1 METKQENV
9 IRTDYS
15 EIMQKSY
22 IDYAMSVIISRALPD
37 VRDGLKPVQ
46 RRTLY
51 DMYEL
56 GIRYDRPYR
65 KCARIV
71 GDTMGKYHPHG
82 DSSIYDALVVMAQ
95 DFKKGRTLVDGHGNF
110 GSIEGDGA
118 AAMRYTEARLEKLTQ
133 DVFLSD
139 LDKNVVD
146 FVPNFDETEKEPS
159 VLPVRIPNILVN
171 GADGIA
177 VGMATSIPPHNLGEV
192 IDAVKAYMKD
202 NTISVKGLM
211 RYIKGP
217 DFPTGGIVVNKDDLH
232 KIYETGSGKIRLRGK
247 VEVEK
252 LKGGKKQLVIT
263 EIPYT
268 MLGANIGKFLNDVAS
283 LVETKKTTD
292 IVDISNQSSKEGIRI
307 VLELKKDTDPNSM
320 NFLSPKFLNGLAKAK
335 VGEKFLQ
342 DNPGT
347 EVEIKAFY
355 GGNQYFMFT
364 KKIYSD
370 IRLVGAPPSSIGKF
384 GADTDNWMWPRH
396 TGDFSV
402 FRVYADANGNP
413 APYSDKNVPLRPKR
427 WFKISLKGVQENDY
441 AMMMGFPGRTN
452 KYYTSWEVA
461 ERRDIDNTIRI
472 HIRDL
477 RQKVMLDEMLKDP
490 AVRIQYASKYAGSTN
505 AYKNAIGSNWAIKKR
520 NFEQMKKEEQDKLI
534 AWSNKM
540 CEPSYPDALMA
551 IEQIV
556 SDRKDL
562 RFRSWMLDEA
572 ILRGI
577 EFTSVPTQMDM
588 VIEALKGKDKKA
600 RQEQLRLLERA
611 YHGFA
616 NSNYSA
622 DVDKKIAKVMLKEYR
637 SQVDPKAQPTYF
649 ELIDKKFKGDTDRF
663 VDYLFEKS
671 IFGSED
677 NFNKFLSRP
686 SVKALE
692 NDPMILF
699 AKSVR
704 AEEANLK
711 NALKGFED
719 GYAMAHRSYV
729 KGLLAMY
736 GDRAN
741 FPDANFTLRL
751 TYGQV
756 KGYSPR
762 DCDYYGHQTTLDGV
776 MEKED
781 STNWE
786 FVVPTRLKELYAAK
800 DFGRYKTSD
809 GKMPVAFS
817 TTTHSTGGNSGSPV
831 MNADGELIGINFDR
845 NWEGVGGDIQYLPD
859 YQRSIIVD
867 IRYVLFIMDKYAG
880 AGYLLDEMEIEE

>member
-1 METKQENV
+1 MNKLIISLAAAILSLPVAADEGMWLLPLLKGQRFPEMQALGLKLQDYDIYSPDSASLKDAVVIFGGGCTGEIVSPEGLLLTNHHCGYGCIQRHSTLEHDYLTDGFWAMSRDQELPNPGMTV
-9 IRTDYS
+9 TFIDKIEDVTDY
-15 EIMQKSY
+15 
-22 IDYAMSVIISRALPD
+22 V
-37 VRDGLKPVQ
+37 
-46 RRTLY
+46 
-51 DMYEL
+51 
-56 GIRYDRPYR
+56 
-65 KCARIV
+65 
-71 GDTMGKYHPHG
+71 
-82 DSSIYDALVVMAQ
+82 
-95 DFKKGRTLVDGHGNF
+95 KK
-110 GSIEGDGA
+110 
-118 AAMRYTEARLEKLTQ
+118 
-133 DVFLSD
+133 
-139 LDKNVVD
+139 
-146 FVPNFDETEKEPS
+146 
-159 VLPVRIPNILVN
+159 
-171 GADGIA
+171 
-177 VGMATSIPPHNLGEV
+177 
-192 IDAVKAYMKD
+192 
-202 NTISVKGLM
+202 
-211 RYIKGP
+211 
-217 DFPTGGIVVNKDDLH
+217 
-232 KIYETGSGKIRLRGK
+232 
-247 VEVEK
+247 
-252 LKGGKKQLVIT
+252 
-263 EIPYT
+263 
-268 MLGANIGKFLNDVAS
+268 
-283 LVETKKTTD
+283 
-292 IVDISNQSSKEGIRI
+292 
-307 VLELKKDTDPNSM
+307 ELKKDTDPNSM

-756 KGYSPR
+756 KGYSPH